1 MLGIEW
7 MILHP
12 VACGIAI
19 EIITRLDGQVHVGLV
34 NTGAQL
40 LLLAKAVVALSN
52 NAANNT
58 FVLIIVCI

>member
-19 EIITRLDGQVHVGLV
+19 EIISWLDAQVHIGLV
-34 NTGAQL
+34 NTRAQL
-40 LLLAKAVVALSN
+40 ILLGESCCC
-52 NAANNT
+52 T
-58 FVLIIVCI
+58 EQQCSE

>member
-12 VACGIAI
+12 VTCGIAI
-19 EIITRLDGQVHVGLV
+19 EIITRLDGQVHIGLV

-40 LLLAKAVVALSN
+40 LLLGKSSCC
-52 NAANNT
+52 T
-58 FVLIIVCI
+58 EQQCCE